1 MKYKI
6 GDEVLVRC
14 KIINVDHEASMPYEV
29 CRTECVSGFS
39 KPLYILAGDEDIV
52 DMSADEAWEIAKR
65 ICTSDYDGCE
75 NALLN
80 SDLDEIFGTVDC
92 GKIMNRYT
100 PQQARDKIEAWE
112 SVNGIKVGDEVV
124 LKSDPDNDEYRFFV
138 TYINSKT
145 KKMGGFSFHRESV
158 FCERNAERYQKTGRH
173 IDIEGLLRNIGGTD
187 A

>member
-1 MKYKI
+1 MKYKV
-6 GDEVLVRC
+6 GDEVLVKA
-14 KIINVDHEASMPYEV
+14 KIISGTRMYFGVDIDGNRFDICEENIVPVPSMTAE
-29 CRTECVSGFS
+29 
-39 KPLYILAGDEDIV
+39 
-52 DMSADEAWEIAKR
+52 EAWEIAKR

-100 PQQARDKIEAWE
+100 PHQARDKIEAWE

-173 IDIEGLLRNIGGTD
+173 IDIEGLLKQIGGTVEERNNNN
-187 A
+187 